1 MRKRFILAL
10 GLCLGLVFFF
20 SCGREAKKAI
30 DEAQLALKQAK
41 EAGAEQYA
49 PQEYQSAEGLLSQAR
64 QQFEERDYQE
74 AKATALSAKDQA
86 ELAKK
91 RALERKT
98 QTEEEEEEVSTAY
111 NVPSLTEEVPIEE
124 QAKAALKDIHFG
136 FDRYDLTEQAKRILE
151 ENAKWLKAHPE
162 VKVVIEGH
170 CDERGSEEYNLALGE
185 KRAKSARDYLI
196 SLGISPEHLSI
207 ISYGESMPLDPRHCE
222 EAWAKNRRAHFAIKK

>member
-41 EAGAEQYA
+41 EAGAEEYA

-162 VKVVIEGH
+162 VKVVIVRDFSGAFEH
-170 CDERGSEEYNLALGE
+170 YQLWREYAFGPEAL
-185 KRAKSARDYLI
+185 
-196 SLGISPEHLSI
+196 
-207 ISYGESMPLDPRHCE
+207 
-222 EAWAKNRRAHFAIKK
+222 